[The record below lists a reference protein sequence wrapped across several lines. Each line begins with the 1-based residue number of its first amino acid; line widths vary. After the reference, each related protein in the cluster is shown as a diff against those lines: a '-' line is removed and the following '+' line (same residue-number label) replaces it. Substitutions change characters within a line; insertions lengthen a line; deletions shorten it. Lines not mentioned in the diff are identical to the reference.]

1 MNTGRLP
8 SHKIFP
14 AKFDEI
20 LAVGTG
26 VTVITMGEDKVVQL
40 LLLVT
45 STVMLSPVTRSVRDR
60 VFELE
65 IGPKLVPFLKNS
77 YCIPPVAVKLT
88 CSPTHEVLEP
98 VNEATGAG
106 LTDIFTA
113 LLINSHCFPLKVEI
127 TLRRKSVVVTTPEGV
142 KVWFVAERISTKAL
156 VPVRLCH

>member
-14 AKFDEI
+14 AKLDEI

-26 VTVITMGEDKVVQL
+26 VTVITMGEDRVVQL

-45 STVMLSPVTRSVRDR
+45 STVMLSPVTRSVRER
-60 VFELE
+60 VLELE

-88 CSPTHEVLEP
+88 
-98 VNEATGAG
+98 
-106 LTDIFTA
+106 
-113 LLINSHCFPLKVEI
+113 
-127 TLRRKSVVVTTPEGV
+127 
-142 KVWFVAERISTKAL
+142 
-156 VPVRLCH
+156 